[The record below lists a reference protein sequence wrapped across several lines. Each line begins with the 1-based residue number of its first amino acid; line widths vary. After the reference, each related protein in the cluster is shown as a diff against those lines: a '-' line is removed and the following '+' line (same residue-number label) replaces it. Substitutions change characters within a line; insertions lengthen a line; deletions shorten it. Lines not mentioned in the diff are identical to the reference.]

1 MKKLLLLLFIS
12 VSTIFANE
20 AKTVAVATLEKLISK
35 NAIIIDIRAIDKQKE
50 EGIIPNSYR
59 IPFDS
64 FEEKKLKKWKYN
76 LTKVVKS
83 AHQSFALVSEDG
95 KIAEK
100 LANELVKAG
109 YKKVY
114 FLKGG
119 FNSWKNEDKKVVF

>member
-64 FEEKKLKKWKYN
+64 FEEKN
-76 LTKVVKS
+76 
-83 AHQSFALVSEDG
+83 
-95 KIAEK
+95 
-100 LANELVKAG
+100 
-109 YKKVY
+109 
-114 FLKGG
+114 
-119 FNSWKNEDKKVVF
+119 